1 MLKDT
6 RRFMTPDVSSL
17 EKRVSRLRRL
27 ATKFKRAES
36 AQNALLEISNIANE
50 AGSMEDFYQGIHLHL
65 KKLIPADNFYIS
77 LKNQDQLELP
87 FFLDEKD
94 AHPTELYPNSN
105 LSDMLKRGLTG
116 YVLRTQKPLLC
127 DEATA
132 ERLAAEGE
140 IENLGSPCHQW
151 LGVPII
157 RNGLAIGALVVQSY
171 KSEVSY
177 GETEVELMVFICHH
191 IAGVLERLR
200 HHEQLEQAIQQR
212 TQELSQAYDKLKQE
226 VYERRRAERLQRSL
240 FEIADLA
247 TSNLDMHDF
256 YVELHQI
263 ISHLLPANN
272 CYIALLDHTS
282 TILEFPFYVSQL
294 SSMPPAPRPLK
305 DGLVEYLLRNCKP
318 VLLAQKD
325 IRHLIKKGEIY
336 SKAPDLNH
344 TQTMQQWIGVP
355 LRIQGEVVGALAIYS
370 FSMDQKYQ
378 FKDLEL
384 LTFVSQHIA
393 TAIERKLA
401 TETLKRSNEEL
412 EDMVQ
417 ERTAE
422 LAQTNHELQ
431 KEISQRRTIEQK
443 LIHDAKHDSLTGLPN
458 RQMFMERLTE
468 TFESRHF
475 YKFAL
480 LFIDLDRF
488 KMINDT
494 LGHLEGDHFLIE
506 TAKRLN
512 TCIRDQDLLARLGGD
527 EFVILLDNLYNT
539 GDAKEVAERILY
551 ELSRPFELSGQ
562 LFNSGAS
569 IGISLCEDPRQTS
582 SETLLRDAD
591 TAMYMAKTRGK
602 GCYVVFDEKSHQ
614 QMMHDLTLEN
624 ELRQAFESH
633 QLQLQYV
640 PVQDL
645 NSNKLVALDAKPYW
659 QHPQHGVLNYR
670 QLTQLA
676 EQANLQLELDRYVIE
691 LLNDEFASLP
701 LEQDAFVHICLS
713 SQHLTYKHALRNL
726 QNCLGSCRFALDR
739 LCIFFNEISLARDH
753 DNHAIGFETLKELGV
768 SLGIAD
774 YGSGYSSILTLSF
787 LPISCLKLEAELA
800 NGIQGARHR
809 RLLAAIRRSAESLQ
823 LQLIADGVNSAEQQ
837 QTLQQLGIYKVQC
850 AAETLLPHAQS
861 SSICA

>member
-36 AQNALLEISNIANE
+36 AQNALLEISNIAN
-50 AGSMEDFYQGIHLHL
+50 AADSMEDFYQGIHSHL
-65 KKLIPADNFYIS
+65 KKLIPADNFYIA

-94 AHPTELYPNSN
+94 AHPTELYPDKN

-127 DEATA
+127 GEATA
-132 ERLAAEGE
+132 EQLTAAGE
-140 IENLGSPCHQW
+140 IEDLGSPCHQW
-151 LGVPII
+151 LGVPIMH
-157 RNGLAIGALVVQSY
+157 NGMAVGALVVQSY
-171 KSEVSY
+171 NPEVSY
-177 GETEVELMVFICHH
+177 GDTEVELMVFICHH

-200 HHEQLEQAIQQR
+200 HHEQLELAIQQR

-256 YVELHQI
+256 YVELHHI

-272 CYIALLDHTS
+272 CYIALLDQSS
-282 TILEFPFYVSQL
+282 TILAFPFYVSQL
-294 SSMPPAPRPLK
+294 SITPPEPRPLK
-305 DGLVEYLLRNCKP
+305 DGLVEYLLRNRKP

-325 IRHLIKKGEIY
+325 IRHLIKQGEIY

-344 TQTMQQWIGVP
+344 TETMQQWIGVP
-355 LRIQGEVVGALAIYS
+355 LLIQGEVVGALAVYS

-401 TETLKRSNEEL
+401 TETLKRSNEQL
-412 EDMVQ
+412 EEMVQ
-417 ERTAE
+417 ARTAE
-422 LAQTNHELQ
+422 LAQTNHELE
-431 KEISQRRTIEQK
+431 KEISQRRRIEQK

-458 RQMFMERLTE
+458 RQMFMERLTD
-468 TFESRHF
+468 TFESRRF

-488 KMINDT
+488 KIINDT

-512 TCIRDQDLLARLGGD
+512 FCIRDQDLLARLGGD
-527 EFVILLDNLYNT
+527 EFVILLDNLYDT
-539 GDAKEVAERILY
+539 EDAKEVAERILC

-569 IGISLCEDPRQTS
+569 IGISLCDDPQQTS
-582 SETLLRDAD
+582 SESLLRDAD

-624 ELRQAFESH
+624 DLRQAFESH
-633 QLQLQYV
+633 QLRLQYI

-645 NSNKLVALDAKPYW
+645 NTNKLVALDAKPYW
-659 QHPQHGVLNYR
+659 QHPRHGVLNYQ
-670 QLTQLA
+670 QLAQLA
-676 EQANLQLELDRYVIE
+676 EQASLQLELDRYVIE
-691 LLNDEFASLP
+691 LLNDEFDTLP
-701 LEQDAFVHICLS
+701 LEADTLIHLCLS
-713 SQHLTYKHALRNL
+713 SQHLAYKHALRNL
-726 QNCLGSCRFALDR
+726 QNCLGSCRFAMDK
-739 LCIFFNEISLARDH
+739 LCLFFNEISLARDH
-753 DNHAIGFETLKELGV
+753 NNHADGFESLRELGV
-768 SLGIAD
+768 NLGIAD
-774 YGSGYSSILTLSF
+774 YGSGYSSMLTLSF

-800 NGIQGARHR
+800 NGIQSSRHR
-809 RLLAAIRRSAESLQ
+809 RLLTAIRHSAESLQ
-823 LQLIADGVNSAEQQ
+823 LHLIADGVNSPEQRQ
-837 QTLQQLGIYKVQC
+837 KLQQLGICTVQGT
-850 AAETLLPHAQS
+850 AETIMPQS
-861 SSICA
+861 QDSIVCA